1 MGKKPGFLVMDHL
14 LTGIVIALICLAA
27 WLFYKR
33 WTGRYREPSSKQEQ
47 EPEPES
53 ETYEPEEVQTAV
65 AEPPASSDE

>member
-1 MGKKPGFLVMDHL
+1 MDHL

-33 WTGRYREPSSKQEQ
+33 WTGRYREPSSKQEP
-47 EPEPES
+47 EPEP

-65 AEPPASSDE
+65 AEPPATPEEN